1 MGLRSSTS
9 RTTRDLLHCRVAL
22 VAPSPPACI
31 NRRDSS
37 LGTAPRVHA
46 PGRSCS
52 RRRHGTYGLSRGVWA
67 SPLHHLASQQVL
79 TEAVFAPLAFDASLV
94 KSVLYEFE
102 LPTEW
107 RYQPWH
113 EVWDAGKL
121 FHQCTVWFPPP
132 EIARQALIFTLETW
146 VEMPLT
152 TSALFFIPRTLAGSW

>member
-1 MGLRSSTS
+1 
-9 RTTRDLLHCRVAL
+9 
-22 VAPSPPACI
+22 
-31 NRRDSS
+31 
-37 LGTAPRVHA
+37 VHA

-146 VEMPLT
+146 VETPLT